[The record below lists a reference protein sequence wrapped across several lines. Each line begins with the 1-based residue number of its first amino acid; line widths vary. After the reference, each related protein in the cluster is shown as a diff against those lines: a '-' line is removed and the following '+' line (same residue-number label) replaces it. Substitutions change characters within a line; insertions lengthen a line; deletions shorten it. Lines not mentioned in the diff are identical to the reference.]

1 MSTTYHK
8 HFESKEC
15 KTTTENSK
23 TSSIQQA
30 KLEEYRTL
38 RQEIL
43 DLEKI
48 QHEITLFIFTGVSA
62 IYALAFNS
70 NELYLLFI
78 CYMILVPLRCRHI
91 FYHEM
96 VTKIATYICVAIEK
110 DIRGLNWESKTH
122 TGKADDSKGE
132 NEFQPIRIHYY
143 MYSIVAWC
151 TAVLIAQHT
160 VTDCSIS
167 IYIKLGIIISTI
179 FLSCV
184 VSRYDWLLLHESA
197 NVRVYYKNAWE
208 NIFNSTSNT
217 SENSSDVSSQ
227 NLS

>member
-1 MSTTYHK
+1 MSTTYHED
-8 HFESKEC
+8 FESKEC
-15 KTTTENSK
+15 KTTNE
-23 TSSIQQA
+23 SSEASLIQQA

-96 VTKIATYICVAIEK
+96 VTKAATYICVAIEK

-132 NEFQPIRIHYY
+132 NEFRPIRIHYY
-143 MYSIVAWC
+143 MYSIIAWC

-167 IYIKLGIIISTI
+167 IYIKFCIIISTI
-179 FLSCV
+179 FLSFV
-184 VSRYDWLLLHESA
+184 VSKYDWLLLHKSA
-197 NVRVYYKNAWE
+197 NVRVYYENAW
-208 NIFNSTSNT
+208 NKILNKTSNT

-227 NLS
+227 NFS